1 MKLRIG
7 VITHYKEMET
17 AFFHLYEELDC
28 TFIYRVGAMELAIEH
43 ARELEA
49 VQKVD
54 AIIAS
59 EATSTVVRAITQV
72 PVVSLN
78 LKNFDLV
85 RCFHQAH
92 LSGEAIAFLEFR
104 QDLRHYHFKQVVEIL
119 GYPIRRYP
127 FSQLEEAE
135 MVVDQAVADGYRV
148 IVTTGNL
155 SYAYAKK
162 LGLTVVMVLPD
173 EEEFVS
179 AVNTVKDTILARQK
193 EMERAKWLNEIVQT
207 SSQGILTLDSEECI
221 TVANATAENILG
233 LKQADVAG
241 RMLNNIGGGNG
252 LFGKVVALVT
262 QTPLK
267 DGREI
272 MEVIPDGDDE
282 FIVSRRNLMTDDSQ
296 RYLGSMIKIN
306 LLRNLQ
312 NMEINARKKLHEQGF
327 LAPNTFDDIIG
338 TSNTLKKAKDI
349 AKQYAQT
356 DSIILIHGETG
367 SGKELFAQS
376 IHNYSTWSSG
386 PFVAINC
393 STLSENLLESELFG
407 YEDGAFTGARK
418 GGRPGL
424 FEVAHNG
431 TFFMDEI
438 GEMPLVLQAKLL
450 RVLQERC
457 VMRIGGSRNI
467 PVNVRIILAT
477 NRDLYAEVKEKRFRE
492 DLYYRINVLN
502 LRIPALRER
511 KDDISLIVRS
521 MIRRMTMGG
530 QSPHLSSEIVA
541 RFRRYDWYGNVR
553 ELLNFVERLV
563 AMGVDQIQTVD
574 EMLEELIQSHEPK
587 LAGNGSGEIRTDGRN
602 DGTHLSIAI
611 GPMKEMEQEIIR
623 RLSDYYDGDKKKVE
637 MVLEISSTTLWRRFK
652 EMG

>member
-1 MKLRIG
+1 MTLKIG
-7 VITHYKEMET
+7 VITHYKEMEA
-17 AFFHLYEELDC
+17 AFSHLYEELDC
-28 TFIYRVGAMELAIEH
+28 TFVYRVGVMELAIEH

-54 AIIAS
+54 AIVAS
-59 EATSTVVRAITQV
+59 EATSTVVRAIAEV

-78 LKNFDLV
+78 LKDFDLV
-85 RCFHQAH
+85 RCFHQAYR
-92 LSGEAIAFLEFR
+92 SREAIAFLEFR
-104 QDLRHYHFKQVVEIL
+104 KDLRHYHFKQVVEIL

-127 FSQLEEAE
+127 LSQLEEAE

-162 LGLTVVMVLPD
+162 LGLTVVMALPD
-173 EEEFVS
+173 EREFIS

-193 EMERAKWLNEIVQT
+193 EIERAKWLNEIVQT
-207 SSQGILTLDSEECI
+207 SSQGILTLDSEEHI
-221 TVANATAENILG
+221 TVANSAAENILG

-252 LFGKVVALVT
+252 LFGKVVDLVT
-262 QTPLK
+262 QTSLK

-272 MEVIPDGDDE
+272 MEVVPDGDDE
-282 FIVSRRNLMTDDSQ
+282 FIVSRRNLMTDDSE

-306 LLRNLQ
+306 RLRNLQ
-312 NMEINARKKLHEQGF
+312 NMEINARKKLREQGF

-338 TSNTLKKAKDI
+338 ASNTLKKAKDI
-349 AKQYAQT
+349 AKRYAQT

-376 IHNYSTWSSG
+376 IHNYSAWSNG

-418 GGRPGL
+418 GGRAGL

-521 MIRRMTMGG
+521 MIRRMAESG
-530 QSPHLSSEIVA
+530 QSPYLSSEIVA

-563 AMGVDQIQTVD
+563 AMGVDQVQTVD
-574 EMLEELIQSHEPK
+574 EMLEELIQAHEPE
-587 LAGNGSGEIRTDGRN
+587 LAGNGPGELRTDSRN
-602 DGTHLSIAI
+602 DGTHLSVAI

-623 RLSDYYDGDKKKVE
+623 RLIDYYDGDKKKVE